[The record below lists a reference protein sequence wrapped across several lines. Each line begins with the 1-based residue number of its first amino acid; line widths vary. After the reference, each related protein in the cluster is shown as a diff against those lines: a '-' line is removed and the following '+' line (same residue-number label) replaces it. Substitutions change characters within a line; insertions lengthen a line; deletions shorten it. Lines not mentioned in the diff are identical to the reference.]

1 MQVRDIMSRD
11 VECIKADCTVQE
23 AAEKMK
29 SLDIG
34 PLPVTEN
41 NHLVGMITDRD
52 IVIRA
57 VAEGCNPQTEKVR
70 DVMTHDIA
78 SCLEDQPVEDAVRIM
93 STRQLRRLAVLAPD
107 HRLVG
112 LISLGDLAVGCRSP
126 ELAGQ
131 ALEGISQP
139 ATPRGV
145 AVLGTPY

>member
-1 MQVRDIMSRD
+1 MQVREIMSRD
-11 VECIKADCTVQE
+11 VECIQADCTVQE
-23 AAEKMK
+23 AAEKMR

-34 PLPVTEN
+34 SLPVTEN

-57 VAEGCNPQTEKVR
+57 VAEGCNPKTEMVR
-70 DVMTHDIA
+70 NVMTHDVA
-78 SCLEDQPVEDAVRIM
+78 SCLEDQPIEDAARIM
-93 STRQLRRLAVLAPD
+93 KTRQLRRLTVLAPD

-112 LISLGDLAVGCRSP
+112 MISLGDLAVDSRSP

-139 ATPRGV
+139 AMPRGV